1 MRFQLITNATMSI
14 VKALTIFR
22 TWWYGNNGEGENKIT
37 GQLVS
42 NSSLWCVWEMASLVL
57 IFCAVLCPAFVQGNK
72 LCNSPH
78 WYLPSYIYRWQY
90 STLFSKLEESLL
102 SNKALLDHVR
112 HIFMSTE
119 SVRIDFNV
127 QLQLDVN
134 GSSLSSCE
142 SQQHYDYYDFDFDT
156 FCPSNSTHNVWEL
169 YNITD
174 KYGNTLDSLDNIM
187 TYSSQT
193 LNRWK
198 VDEIIMYI
206 SLLHGSLLAAA
217 TPVVRFGYDSEYET
231 YNYVFVPMNLRLE
244 RLDCNP
250 PITLTK
256 CVVSELF
263 SWH

>member
-1 MRFQLITNATMSI
+1 MHSQLITNATMSI

-22 TWWYGNNGEGENKIT
+22 TLWYGNNGEGENKIT

-57 IFCAVLCPAFVQGNK
+57 ILCAVLCPAFVQANK
-72 LCNSPH
+72 FCDSPNTF
-78 WYLPSYIYRWQY
+78 YDWQY
-90 STLFSKLEESLL
+90 STLYSKLEESLL
-102 SNKALLDHVR
+102 SNKTLLNHVR

-119 SVRIDFNV
+119 SVRIDFTV

-142 SQQHYDYYDFDFDT
+142 SQQDYEHFFDFDT
-156 FCPSNSTHNVWEL
+156 FCPSNSTHSVWEL
-169 YNITD
+169 CNIPNQF
-174 KYGNTLDSLDNIM
+174 GNTLGM

-193 LNRWK
+193 LSKLQWESKRWK
-198 VDEIIMYI
+198 VDEIIMYNI
-206 SLLHGSLLAAA
+206 SQLHGSLLAAFF
-217 TPVVRFGYDSEYET
+217 PFLWFGYGSEYGT
-231 YNYVFVPMNLRLE
+231 GDYSDGHGSISMNLRLE

-256 CVVSELF
+256 CVVSVG
-263 SWH
+263 